1 MIKNFSDHSANER
14 TYLAWIRTAIA
25 VMAFGFVIE
34 KFQLFLFSLAQEV
47 GKPLPPAAGSH
58 EARLLGAGLV
68 TLGMG
73 MMIVATVRFL
83 HLKRQIDDTA
93 RQTVAST
100 RAEVLL
106 TLLLSL
112 LGLFL
117 LLYLSH
123 LMV

>member
-34 KFQLFLFSLAQEV
+34 KFQLFLFSLAQEI

-58 EARLLGAGLV
+58 EARLLGMGLV

-83 HLKRQIDDTA
+83 YLKRQIDDTA